1 MKLIILLLTLKLILN
16 KLLSVVDLNRHG
28 ARTSYSFP
36 DKSEKIYGSGK
47 MQLTINGFRQ
57 HQILGEF
64 VNNKYIKQLKFLSSE
79 YNQNNF
85 EAFSSQTERTIFSA
99 TAFLTGL
106 YPGYKIKVNYDET
119 EDFRT
124 DDSFPSSINP
134 LKILEIP
141 VQVITKKKDSI
152 FHALN
157 CKLENKSLKETS
169 ECTEKGPIYPISSED
184 FKNSCDELR
193 TFLKITE
200 SEGPKENYDHVK
212 LNYLSD
218 FYTSYVYHMMGK
230 LRGSNISDKT
240 KVILKKEKLNKW
252 YCERIHD
259 FKKYRLSASN
269 FLDKIYNY
277 FKKSEEAHK
286 KNSEDYTKMVLFF
299 GHDTNFVNLFTNIF
313 KTEFLKEMLNKAI
326 DDEQIYNFL
335 VPPFASNIFF
345 ELHFNE
351 ETGNYYVEI
360 IYNGEYI
367 NKGIKY
373 IDDENIKGNMID
385 FKDFSKLVENII
397 DKDYLKLA
405 C

>member
-1 MKLIILLLTLKLILN
+1 MKLFILLLMIELILN

-36 DKSEKIYGSGK
+36 DKSENIYGSGK

-64 VNNKYIKQLKFLSSE
+64 VNNKYIKQLNFLSLE

-119 EDFRT
+119 EDFRI
-124 DDSFPSSINP
+124 DDTFPSSNNQM
-134 LKILEIP
+134 KIKEIP
-141 VQVITKKKDSI
+141 LQVITKKRDSMY
-152 FHALN
+152 HALN
-157 CKLENKSLKETS
+157 CKLDKKILKENDV
-169 ECTEKGPIYPISSED
+169 CIEKDPIYPITTED
-184 FKNSCDELR
+184 LKNSCNELR
-193 TFLKITE
+193 TFLKIKETE
-200 SEGPKENYDHVK
+200 DPNELSDHVK

-218 FYTSYVYHMMGK
+218 FYTSYVYHFISK
-230 LRGSNISDKT
+230 LRGRNISEET
-240 KVILKKEKLNKW
+240 KVIVKKEKINRW

-259 FKKYRLSASN
+259 SKKYRLSVSN
-269 FLDKIYNY
+269 FLDKIYDY
-277 FKKSEEAHK
+277 FKKAVEANEK
-286 KNSEDYTKMVLFF
+286 KSEDYKKMVLFF

-326 DDEQIYNFL
+326 EDEQIYNFL
-335 VPPFASNIFF
+335 IPPFASNIFF

-351 ETGNYYVEI
+351 ETANYYVQI
-360 IYNGEYI
+360 IYNGEYL

-373 IDDENIKGNMID
+373 IDDKNIKGNMID

-397 DKDYLKLA
+397 DKDYQKLV